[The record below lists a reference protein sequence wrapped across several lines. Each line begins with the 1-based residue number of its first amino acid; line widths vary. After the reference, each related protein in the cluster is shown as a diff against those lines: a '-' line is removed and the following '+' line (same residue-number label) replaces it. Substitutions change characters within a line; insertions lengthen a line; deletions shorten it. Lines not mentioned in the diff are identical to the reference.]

1 MSREAYHA
9 SVLSWVADA
18 SAKAN
23 AGREGAPRPPAAGI
37 EKIVHA
43 DFDTRPDHTASR
55 RRPYAFG
62 DPTLKDAHR
71 KGMIELM
78 QGYQRC
84 SERYR
89 NGERTVTFPDGV
101 YLPPVS
107 QAA

>member
-1 MSREAYHA
+1 
-9 SVLSWVADA
+9 VLSWVAA
-18 SAKAN
+18 ARAKAD
-23 AGREGAPRPPAAGI
+23 AGREGARPPVAGI

-43 DFDTRPDHTASR
+43 DFDTRPNHTVSR

-62 DPTLKDAHR
+62 EPELKDAHR

-101 YLPPVS
+101 YLPPVL